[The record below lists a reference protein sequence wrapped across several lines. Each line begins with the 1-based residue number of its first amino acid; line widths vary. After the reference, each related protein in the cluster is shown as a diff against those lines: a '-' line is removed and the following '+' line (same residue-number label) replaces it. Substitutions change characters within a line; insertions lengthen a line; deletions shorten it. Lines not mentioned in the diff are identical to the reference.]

1 MNQPA
6 LSVTNPPLHL
16 APEPPVKKST
26 YSPAFYDGQS
36 KGSRL
41 SAAQTLPLLQKWLR
55 ISSVLDVGCGVGTWL
70 AMFREAG
77 ITDVLGLDGAY
88 VSRDRLHIPEQ
99 NFKPA
104 DLTSPPHLGRKFDLV
119 MSLEV
124 AEHLPATAADG
135 FVRYL
140 TSFSKVVMFSAAIPG
155 QGGKHHVNEQ
165 WPDYWVKRF
174 EQQGFVVIDCLR
186 PLLWNNPNVEW
197 WYAQNLFLFVKEDE
211 LEKNAVLRDLAK
223 KTARD
228 RLAVVHPRAYQSA
241 NRKLELVSLRRAV
254 RLARSIVEAT
264 LKRPASAP
272 EPFTGT

>member
-6 LSVTNPPLHL
+6 LSVATPSLRA
-16 APEPPVKKST
+16 APEPPAKKST

-70 AMFREAG
+70 GMFREAG
-77 ITDVLGLDGAY
+77 IHDVLGLDGAY
-88 VSRDRLHIPEQ
+88 VSRDRLQIPEE
-99 NFKPA
+99 NFKA
-104 DLTSPPHLGRKFDLV
+104 SDLTSPPHLGRKFDLT

-124 AEHLPATAADG
+124 AEHLPAAAADG

-140 TSFSKVVMFSAAIPG
+140 TSFSKVVLFSAAIPG
-155 QGGKHHVNEQ
+155 QGGKYHVNEQ

-186 PLLWNNPNVEW
+186 PLLWNNPHVEW
-197 WYAQNLFLFVKEDE
+197 WYAQNMFLFVKADE
-211 LEKNAVLRDLAK
+211 LEKHAVLRELAA
-223 KTARD
+223 KTTRE

-264 LKRPASAP
+264 WKRPAKAP
-272 EPFTGT
+272 EPFSGT